1 VLATDGGVEG
11 EEWQKLGSG
20 LPNVP
25 VMQTKVSRSGKL
37 IAATYGR
44 NVWTLNISGGRQTD
58 VVTIANATLIEKS
71 SNLFPKGPIL

>member
-1 VLATDGGVEG
+1 
-11 EEWQKLGSG
+11 
-20 LPNVP
+20 
-25 VMQTKVSRSGKL
+25 MQTKVSRSGKL